1 MKIPTPNSSV
11 RDIGKV
17 VFKSKNTYFDLV
29 QNGTREMIDLWMYN
43 YARNIPDILDG
54 NSVRLQSV
62 FKNNSKSMKNHKPN
76 NSAIVI
82 GAGPSVYEKNHL
94 ELIVTTK
101 ERFYVLNECYFHA

>member
-54 NSVRLQSV
+54 VADICGGLT
-62 FKNNSKSMKNHKPN
+62 
-76 NSAIVI
+76 
-82 GAGPSVYEKNHL
+82 GAYLRKYL
-94 ELIVTTK
+94 
-101 ERFYVLNECYFHA
+101 